1 MRQRFKRYPN
11 ISLLLASI
19 LCACIA
25 HSIVLYRMFDRGTL
39 FTGKGDGIAQMLPFQ
54 MYLYNKFS
62 HLHFFY
68 DMDFGIG
75 GDFLKSLSYY
85 YSTSPITYLNFI
97 CIYIGDIFL
106 SYDVTDPVFWAK
118 NQIFIS
124 IIKLSLIF
132 FVTYKFLRY
141 MNINR
146 YAAFTGSFIYG
157 WSTVYYFFTFT
168 WSFFSDVIL
177 WLPMTI
183 FGLERLFR
191 ERKPL
196 LFIIAVALTLHAN
209 FYFSYYEFIFVSVYF
224 LYRSIF
230 SKDDDLLNL
239 KEKLITGSI
248 SGILAL
254 MISSVGFFTGATS
267 YLMNDRTLPPIKLNP
282 IIDMVGFYN
291 LFYDGYYVVISAVAV
306 IALATF
312 VLYKHYDYRLYAIL
326 SIIFMIGSLSPY
338 FDSFFNGFSIDQRR
352 WVYLLVFTTSI
363 LAAIYLDK
371 LSELKMKSFL
381 ISLIPA
387 LFIYPVSVIGHEKF
401 LIWLIYI
408 PIICVLIGYYIYN
421 KKRYLYIL
429 IHAVIFIMTNFF
441 VYEYMTEQID
451 TLHPEKERN
460 IEYITSQTYQS
471 PIQNRIIDEIKAVLK
486 PGDRID
492 WQTSITHNTPMLLQF
507 NGIKLYSS
515 IFNKD
520 IYQFYDK
527 DLNIT
532 MDTDSNSIYYRLG
545 ERANLNSLF
554 NVNQIIRINES
565 MTIPYGYE
573 RGNLYAENDLSQK
586 YYVYN
591 NTHRL
596 PFVRVTDKVY
606 NANELKQPIDRE
618 HAMLDGVVLEGKGDS
633 KIKPQK
639 NLMQDAEPQLRNAT
653 LQGNKLIVNQE
664 NGGITYKLDS
674 KKINK
679 YKDLYV
685 TLSIESKTATDYH
698 YVWINE
704 IYQSRKPL
712 NDDYRRFNPVITLK
726 VKATD
731 VIDLKLKTGTYH
743 YKLLGIYGE
752 DYQQLKEA
760 SKNTN
765 THLFKKNK
773 DKMEITLAKHKAGY
787 VVIPVPFLEGMS
799 AKVDGKKAQISEGN
813 YLMTAVKVDA
823 DAKHITIK
831 YTPPYFHLMQ
841 VISVMGM
848 LLTFLYIRY
857 LKNRARD
864 ISL

>member
-1 MRQRFKRYPN
+1 MKRTIKRFPN
-11 ISLLLASI
+11 ITILLVSI
-19 LCACIA
+19 LCAIIA
-25 HSIVLYRMFDRGTL
+25 HSVVLYRMFDRGTL
-39 FTGKGDGIAQMLPFQ
+39 FTGKGDGIAQMIPFQ

-62 HLHFFY
+62 HFHFFY

-75 GDFLKSLSYY
+75 GDFFKSLSYY
-85 YSTSPITYLNFI
+85 YATSPITYMNFI
-97 CIYIGDIFL
+97 FVYIGDLFL
-106 SYDVTDPVFWAK
+106 PYDVTDPVFWVK

-124 IIKLSLIF
+124 IIKLTLIF

-141 MNINR
+141 MKLNR
-146 YAAFTGSFIYG
+146 FASFTGSFMYG
-157 WSTVYYFFTFT
+157 WSTAYYFFTFT
-168 WSFFSDVIL
+168 WSFFSDVML

-183 FGLERLFR
+183 LGLERLFK

-196 LFIIAVALTLHAN
+196 LFIISIALTLHAN
-209 FYFSYYEFIFVSVYF
+209 FYFSYYEFIFVSIYF
-224 LYRSIF
+224 IYRTLFQKESDILNR
-230 SKDDDLLNL
+230 KQKLL
-239 KEKLITGSI
+239 TGSI
-248 SGILAL
+248 SGLLAL

-312 VLYKHYDYRLYAIL
+312 ALYKHYDYRLYAIL
-326 SIIFMIGSLSPY
+326 SLIFMIGSLSPY

-352 WVYLLVFTTSI
+352 WIYLLVFTTSV
-363 LAAIYLDK
+363 LSAIYLNK
-371 LSELKMKSFL
+371 LSELTIKSFF

-387 LFIYPVSVIGHEKF
+387 ALIYPISIVGHEKF
-401 LIWLIYI
+401 LIWLIFI
-408 PIICVLIGYYIYN
+408 PIFCLFIGYYIYN
-421 KKRYLYIL
+421 EHRLSYIL
-429 IHAVIFIMTNFF
+429 THVTIFIMTNFF
-441 VYEYMTEQID
+441 VYGYMTEQID

-460 IEYITSQTYQS
+460 IDFITSKEYNS
-471 PIQNRIIDEIKAVLK
+471 PIQKRIINEIKEHQK

-492 WQTSITHNTPMLLQF
+492 WQTSITHNTPMLQQF
-507 NGIKLYSS
+507 NGVKLYSS

-554 NVNQIIRINES
+554 NVNQIVRENES
-565 MTIPYGYE
+565 ITIPYGYE
-573 RGNLYAENDLSQK
+573 RGNLYAENDLSKK

-591 NTHRL
+591 NTHPL
-596 PFVRVTDKVY
+596 PFVRVTDKVFD
-606 NANELKQPIDRE
+606 AKDLKQPIDRE
-618 HAMLDGVVLEGKGDS
+618 HAMLDGVVLNDAKAANS
-633 KIKPQK
+633 KVKPTA
-639 NLMQDAEPQLRNAT
+639 NLKDNVKENLRGASLN
-653 LQGNKLIVNQE
+653 GEKLVVTTE
-664 NGGITYKLDS
+664 NGGITYKLNKD
-674 KKINK
+674 KIKNA
-679 YKDLYV
+679 KDLYV
-685 TLSIESKTATDYH
+685 TMAIESKTATDYH

-726 VKATD
+726 VKASD
-731 VIDLKLKTGTYH
+731 IVELKLKPGTYQ

-752 DYQQLKEA
+752 DYEHLKLA
-760 SKNTN
+760 SKNQN

-787 VVIPVPFLEGMS
+787 VVIPVPYLEGMK
-799 AKVDGKKAQISEGN
+799 ANVDGKDAPIMEGN
-813 YLMTAVKVDA
+813 YLMTAVKVDK

-831 YTPPYFHLMQ
+831 YTPPYFRIMQ
-841 VISVMGM
+841 IISILGM
-848 LLTFLYIRY
+848 ILTFFYVRR
-857 LKNRARD
+857 LKLKKIKA
-864 ISL
+864 